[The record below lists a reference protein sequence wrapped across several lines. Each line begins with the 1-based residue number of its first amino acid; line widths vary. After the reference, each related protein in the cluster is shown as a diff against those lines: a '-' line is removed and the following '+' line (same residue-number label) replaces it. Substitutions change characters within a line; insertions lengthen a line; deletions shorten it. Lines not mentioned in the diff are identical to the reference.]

1 MSNYVK
7 STNFYAKDAL
17 VSGNPDK
24 IIKGAEIDDE
34 YNNIA
39 TAVSTKAD
47 LNSPTFTGI
56 PLAPTAPANTNT
68 TQLATTAFVTSVVN
82 TLGTMSTQNKIA
94 VDITGGTVV
103 GITDLAVADGGTG
116 VSTLAAN
123 AVVLGN
129 GTNAVQTVAPGTS
142 GNLLTSNGTTWVS
155 SPPAFIWNVVDV
167 NTNTNSYSI
176 PANAILVTGTCIHYM
191 GGNVG
196 SRMSVRVKNSGGST
210 LYTYD
215 LTGGNE
221 YNGGDGGSGMH
232 VRSAWSVL
240 IPSAAIGG
248 TLEFFQ
254 SSGSG
259 SGFTNTVNQVVKS
272 A

>member
-7 STNFYAKDAL
+7 STNFYSKDAL

-39 TAVSTKAD
+39 TAISTKAD

-56 PLAPTAPANTNT
+56 PLAPTAAANTNT

-82 TLGTMSTQNKIA
+82 TLGTMSTQNKTA

-129 GTNAVQTVAPGTS
+129 GTNAVQTVAPGAS
-142 GNLLTSNGTTWVS
+142 GNILTSNGTTWSS
-155 SPPAFIWNVVDV
+155 SPAASLGVGQTYQDV
-167 NTNTNSYSI
+167 SASRSFSTNYTNSTGKPIAVYLTISTTGGGNAPQFSVTVNSIVIQSWTYQFAQSTNNTVGVNFIVPDGQVYSI
-176 PANAILVTGTCIHYM
+176 AA
-191 GGNVG
+191 
-196 SRMSVRVKNSGGST
+196 SS
-210 LYTYD
+210 
-215 LTGGNE
+215 
-221 YNGGDGGSGMH
+221 NGGG
-232 VRSAWSVL
+232 
-240 IPSAAIGG
+240 I
-248 TLEFFQ
+248 
-254 SSGSG
+254 SSK
-259 SGFTNTVNQVVKS
+259 VWIELR
-272 A
+272 